1 MKRIIHYHIDIVN
14 YKTGAR
20 AWLVRLD
27 DARDDAE
34 VVADVSSVIREIHE
48 GDHDEEL
55 RRTSVVEEGQNL
67 TELDIRVNALDNWDT
82 LIASVPIND
91 NGISPR
97 YRYETASVKVTDE

>member
-1 MKRIIHYHIDIVN
+1 MKRIICYHIDIVN

-20 AWLVRLD
+20 ASFVRLD
-27 DARDDAE
+27 NARDDTE
-34 VVADVSSVIREIHE
+34 IIADVDSVIREIHE
-48 GDHDEEL
+48 GNYDRKL

-67 TELDIRVNALDNWDT
+67 TELDVRVNALDNWDM